1 MQDLVQILLNPQ
13 VIPRVCVCVCVAW
26 VDTAAD
32 SAVG

>member
-13 VIPRVCVCVCVAW
+13 VIPCVCVCVAW